1 MPEAKNIG
9 VMQQRPDGTMHPMK
23 SVDVSY
29 DQELP
34 TPDVEIRYDDRQA
47 SQQTIEAEQ
56 ELFEENYRAAHARRW
71 KGQQRW
77 MGRQNEEMRL
87 VNILHPHAI
96 IRKLREAG
104 VDAAVEP
111 AFIKVWVVDDK
122 TGLLTL
128 QEKTRSTARLWL
140 HENAVYLKGT
150 TESNAGRIGVS
161 AWVWD
166 DQLEKKVVKC
176 LTSLQWDCGPE
187 WSLMYF
193 DALDVPVR
201 ERYRGWRTALLA
213 LIVNDVLTEDEV
225 DRAFGPVIQNEASE
239 LYRETLQSYRERKA
253 GR

>member
-1 MPEAKNIG
+1 MPEAKNIQ

-23 SVDVSY
+23 AITQSY
-29 DQELP
+29 DEELP
-34 TPDVEIRYDDRQA
+34 TPDVEIRYDDSRA

-56 ELFEENYRAAHARRW
+56 ELFEENYRASHARRW
-71 KGQQRW
+71 KGQERW
-77 MGRQNEEMRL
+77 IGKRNEEMRL

-96 IRKLREAG
+96 IRKLQAAG
-104 VDAAVEP
+104 VDASIEP
-111 AFIKVWVVDDK
+111 AVIKQWVPDDK

-128 QEKTRSTARLWL
+128 QEKTLSSARLWL
-140 HENAVYLKGT
+140 HDAVAYMKGT
-150 TESNAGRIGVS
+150 SETHAGRIGVS

-166 DQLEKKVVKC
+166 KELDMRVPKC
-176 LTSLQWDCGPE
+176 LSSFQWDCGPE

-193 DALDVPVR
+193 DEMDVPIR
-201 ERYRGWRTALLA
+201 ERYRGWRTPLLA

-225 DRAFGPVIQNEASE
+225 DRAFGPVSQNEASE